1 MSDFLNKF
9 KNIFVVEDPN
19 AAASKPA
26 EPTAPKTTSAHA
38 SSSQSTSSAPA
49 APVYVPPVTGQLNE
63 KFVEVLT
70 KALAD
75 NNQEGFDFFEFRSS
89 LKSLA
94 KMPMDDATRF
104 QSAFAMA
111 STMGATPQ
119 KLISSAQFY
128 LDVLKNEEK
137 KFGEVVAAQRS
148 KLVGTKEQ
156 EMLNLD
162 AAVRN
167 KAEQIKELTKQIE
180 EHQNRME
187 QLKHEIHEAT
197 AKVEATATDFTATYH
212 SVVAQIQ
219 GDIEGMK
226 TFLK

>member
-9 KNIFVVEDPN
+9 KSIFVVDDPN
-19 AAASKPA
+19 AVASKPA
-26 EPTAPKTTSAHA
+26 ETSTTKKNETTATA
-38 SSSQSTSSAPA
+38 SQSTASVPA
-49 APVYVPPVTGQLNE
+49 IPVYVPPANGQLNE
-63 KFVEVLT
+63 KFVQI
-70 KALAD
+70 LAKSLED

-128 LDVLKNEEK
+128 LDILKKEEV
-137 KFGEVVAAQRS
+137 KFGEVVAVQRT

-167 KAEQIKELTKQIE
+167 KAEQIKDLTKQIT

-187 QLKHEIHEAT
+187 QLKHEITDAT
-197 AKVEATATDFTATYH
+197 GKVEATATDFTATYQA
-212 SVVAQIQ
+212 VVAQIE
-219 GDIEGMK
+219 GDVAGMK
-226 TFLK
+226 AYLK